1 MPDRMFF
8 SLTALA
14 IVAMVALALV
24 FPQGDGRRSPSPFGH
39 ETTADAAARQ
49 PKLRTPADAAARPRK
64 PGIL

>member
-1 MPDRMFF
+1 MSDRAFF

-24 FPQGDGRRSPSPFGH
+24 VPQGEGRRSPKPFGH
-39 ETTADAAARQ
+39 ETAFDVRARQ
-49 PKLRTPADAAARPRK
+49 PKLRPAGATQPRK